1 VTFYVF
7 NIYGVM
13 TEALQPRRKC
23 TMQRQNMCGDW
34 ERKRKTIFKCA
45 FVSSVWML
53 WRVEKRKTTKQ
64 NYALYYSYKC

>member
-53 WRVEKRKTTKQ
+53 WRV
-64 NYALYYSYKC
+64 